1 MFTILKKNKTTDKFP
16 VFMELSYNL
25 GGKADQKKSKIIVHW
40 HVYYEKSKYKYKIE
54 WRDIKEG
61 SPSEEGFGFV
71 LFFKADT
78 KMDLV
83 MGARNEEG

>member
-1 MFTILKKNKTTDKFP
+1 M
-16 VFMELSYNL
+16 
-25 GGKADQKKSKIIVHW
+25 
-40 HVYYEKSKYKYKIE
+40 YYEKSKYKYRIE
-54 WRDIKEG
+54 WRDVKEG